1 MCTKSKQKRTG
12 ARGTHAG
19 FPNVMMKQAGR
30 TLTSRAGWL
39 VSNFARLAFETSKIR
54 SLDRTDENSRERTR
68 ERSGGRRSRI
78 EGTGNCAAQL
88 SAYHGVARLIK
99 VCCYAVVNLAEG
111 GERREGGRET
121 TLVNP
126 AGTFCSIGKLN
137 VVPGALYFAVLLHL
151 TDY

>member
-68 ERSGGRRSRI
+68 GRSGGRRSRI

-111 GERREGGRET
+111 GEREGKGGEKRRWLILREHFVRLENWT
-121 TLVNP
+121 WFQVRYISP
-126 AGTFCSIGKLN
+126 SYCI
-137 VVPGALYFAVLLHL
+137 
-151 TDY
+151 